1 MDWFL
6 YDRDLVNEKVNVG
19 SNENCIPCM
28 VHKYQKNSSKV
39 KVINTNIWRL
49 KEQVSGVFDIYILKI
64 NTESRSIRKNIC
76 SDISELK

>member
-1 MDWFL
+1 
-6 YDRDLVNEKVNVG
+6 
-19 SNENCIPCM
+19 M
-28 VHKYQKNSSKV
+28 VHKYQKNGSKV